1 LSPAATSITRSKQSE
16 DASNIGQAVLRLRE
30 MILTGKFEASERISE
45 LPLVALLGVSRTP
58 IRLAL
63 ERLAHEGLL
72 EPYPTGG
79 FIVRG
84 FTLDDVW
91 DSMEV
96 RGALEGTAVRLAAER
111 LVRDSDLDTL
121 RKYQNEMDSLGQ
133 MPTMDYYPVYVEL
146 NDAFHAE
153 MVRLAKSDILR
164 QTLDKLFCLPFASPS
179 ALVSSPLTVAD
190 ATERFII
197 GKEHHHT
204 IIEAIANRQGAR
216 ADAMARE
223 HARLTRRHIETALA
237 EGSFLTSV
245 PGGPLIKVTFDRSS
259 ERGERAVLTHSS
271 PLGGLP

>member
-1 LSPAATSITRSKQSE
+1 M
-16 DASNIGQAVLRLRE
+16 LRLRE

-121 RKYQNEMDSLGQ
+121 RKYQSEMDSLGQ
-133 MPTMDYYPVYVEL
+133 MPAMNYFPVYLEL

-245 PGGPLIKVTFDRSS
+245 PGGPLIKVTSDRSS
-259 ERGERAVLTHSS
+259 EK
-271 PLGGLP
+271 